1 MLTDEGGGFIG
12 GFGMSD
18 EHRLRTIAGR
28 ASLWDGTPVNRWR
41 AGDGVARHAGRRVSV
56 HLMVQ
61 PVAAE
66 GLLSDPLA
74 AGQGFLARFLIAA
87 PQSVIAARLRQGHA
101 LSSDAAL
108 ARFAERIGAMLRQ
121 PLALREG
128 TRNEPDPPLIPM
140 DADAREHLAD
150 FAMLAEREQAAGG
163 MFRDVRPFASKAA
176 EQAARIAAVPGALA
190 SPARSCAARSAL
202 PPIRWVRRCA
212 SQTSPTC
219 WRKRRRHG

>member
-1 MLTDEGGGFIG
+1 LEATAQTMPQLRASFAMLTDEGGD
-12 GFGMSD
+12 FGMSD

-101 LSSDAAL
+101 PSSDAAL

-150 FAMLAEREQAAGG
+150 FAMLVEREQAAGG

-176 EQAARIAAVPGALA
+176 EQAARIAAVLEPDSKVHERWQYLA
-190 SPARSCAARSAL
+190 S
-202 PPIRWVRRCA
+202 RRVM
-212 SQTSPTC
+212 SL
-219 WRKRRRHG
+219 GV

>member
-1 MLTDEGGGFIG
+1 MASHATPGGG
-12 GFGMSD
+12 
-18 EHRLRTIAGR
+18 
-28 ASLWDGTPVNRWR
+28 
-41 AGDGVARHAGRRVSV
+41 RVPA
-56 HLMVQ
+56 HLMGQ

-101 LSSDAAL
+101 PSSDAAL

-212 SQTSPTC
+212 SQTSPAG
-219 WRKRRRHG
+219 WRKWRRHG